1 MKNFL
6 QRIKEFCRKDNVA
19 FCLSLIGPLA
29 MGTIHLVF
37 TILKFDWIF
46 INYCVFSYL
55 MVLAKVWQ
63 WAIEKNGAKPSH
75 YSAGIISMFLALAPM
90 MAAIVL
96 TIMNKDE
103 SHFFQGWLVYAYAA
117 YGTLKM
123 VFAIKGM
130 AKKNKTDREYVLSFL
145 GLVVAL
151 YTVKMMETNLIANFS
166 GGSDASMYMLQL
178 FTQGALFLFSLFVI
192 GLFAHKAIALRK
204 SNDLSKE

>member
-1 MKNFL
+1 
-6 QRIKEFCRKDNVA
+6 
-19 FCLSLIGPLA
+19 
-29 MGTIHLVF
+29 
-37 TILKFDWIF
+37 
-46 INYCVFSYL
+46 
-55 MVLAKVWQ
+55 
-63 WAIEKNGAKPSH
+63 
-75 YSAGIISMFLALAPM
+75 
-90 MAAIVL
+90 
-96 TIMNKDE
+96 MNKDE